1 MPIIPHARPTRSAK
15 IQLALFMP
23 QCYRLFAVIATTH
36 CTSVSAGRSRRGRFR
51 LVCSL
56 FAATLAALLL
66 YALALAANDARAGT
80 PQDDVVAA
88 TAVPADPTPQGIP
101 PAQIPS
107 AQKVANEQVAGAEAA
122 AIQQQPTNI
131 VISIRIDSPG
141 DNGPISQTNVVV
153 AGANGSNSSST
164 GQDGGSG
171 QDASTDQQ
179 AAAGTTVTQDGAG
192 NLVVTVRINSP
203 GNNGPVS
210 QTNAA
215 IGSSN
220 AENTSGTTQ
229 SQPTEAPAA
238 NATSTRT
245 PARRPHR
252 THRKQA
258 APRRI
263 EAVATAPVPATPVA
277 PTVAEHGSVATA
289 PRAAAH
295 AHPVKHAL
303 GAHANRHGHGAARA
317 GLVSAG
323 TNAASALGK
332 AIANAGDLLGTAA
345 PPSPVGAPGQP
356 ADVSSSVIVTLLAVL
371 GTAGLFAV
379 WSLRP
384 GWLRQKRL
392 RSGALR

>member
-1 MPIIPHARPTRSAK
+1 MK
-15 IQLALFMP
+15 IQLALIMQ
-23 QCYRLFAVIATTH
+23 QCYRLFAVIASTD
-36 CTSVSAGRSRRGRFR
+36 CSVVSAGRGRWGRFR
-51 LVCSL
+51 VVCSL
-56 FAATLAALLL
+56 FAATLAAVVLSV
-66 YALALAANDARAGT
+66 LALAANDARAGT
-80 PQDDVVAA
+80 PQDDVMAA

-101 PAQIPS
+101 PAQ
-107 AQKVANEQVAGAEAA
+107 KVANDQVAGAEAG

-141 DNGPISQTNVVV
+141 NDGPISQTNIVV

-164 GQDGGSG
+164 GQDGGPA

-179 AAAGTTVTQDGAG
+179 AVAGTTVTQDGAG

-203 GNNGPVS
+203 GNNGSVS

-238 NATSTRT
+238 NATSTRA

-252 THRKQA
+252 TQRKQA
-258 APRRI
+258 APRRT
-263 EAVATAPVPATPVA
+263 EAVASAPVQATTPAA
-277 PTVAEHGSVATA
+277 PAVVPHGSGATA
-289 PRAAAH
+289 PRTAPAH
-295 AHPVKHAL
+295 RVKHAL
-303 GAHANRHGHGAARA
+303 VAGAKRHGHGAARA
-317 GLVSAG
+317 GLVTAG

-345 PPSPVGAPGQP
+345 PRSPVGAPGQS

-384 GWLRQKRL
+384 GWLRQRRL